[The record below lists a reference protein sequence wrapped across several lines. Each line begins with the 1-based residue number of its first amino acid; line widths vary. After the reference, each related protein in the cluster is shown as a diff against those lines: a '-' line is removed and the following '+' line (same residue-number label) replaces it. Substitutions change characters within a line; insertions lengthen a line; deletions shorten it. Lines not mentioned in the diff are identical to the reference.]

1 MLLYYIMA
9 SFLLGILC
17 GMAIE
22 ECCRFLARKCDKAMK
37 KMEALPDVV
46 PCDAETNETQSL
58 SSKNN

>member
-1 MLLYYIMA
+1 MA

-22 ECCRFLARKCDKAMK
+22 ECCRFMARKCDKAMK

-46 PCDAETNETQSL
+46 PADADEGTNEIQSL